1 MAQTTNNLKLAYI
14 FSAIIIVLATTASA
28 GGLLIEN
35 LYRDNLWT
43 TSQWRGNDIV
53 TLGIAV
59 PILIGAVILA
69 ARGSQRAQ
77 LIWMAITHYML
88 YNFAFYLFA
97 AAFNR
102 FFLIYVALFA
112 LSILTCIFA
121 LPHIDV
127 KGISQRFQDRTPAKA
142 IAGYLLLVA
151 VCLGGLWIGQAVS
164 ATISGQTPQVIL
176 DSGHPTNVVSAIDLS
191 LLVPFFILGGIW
203 LWQRRPWGYILGT
216 IMTLSSATYTLALG
230 TMSLTADKTVV
241 AGAETLTPLWFSLSI
256 MSLIAFLFLICNI
269 APVQSKPSP

>member
-102 FFLIYVALFA
+102 FFLIYVSLFA

-127 KGISQRFQDRTPAKA
+127 KGISQRFR
-142 IAGYLLLVA
+142 
-151 VCLGGLWIGQAVS
+151 
-164 ATISGQTPQVIL
+164 
-176 DSGHPTNVVSAIDLS
+176 
-191 LLVPFFILGGIW
+191 
-203 LWQRRPWGYILGT
+203 
-216 IMTLSSATYTLALG
+216 
-230 TMSLTADKTVV
+230 
-241 AGAETLTPLWFSLSI
+241 
-256 MSLIAFLFLICNI
+256 
-269 APVQSKPSP
+269 